1 MSMYRQLLLAI
12 LITSLLALV
21 GSVVT
26 SALSTRSY
34 LIEQLRVKNQD
45 NASALALSLTQIS
58 NDALK
63 VELAV
68 SAQFDSGN
76 YKLVRFTDPFGKVLV
91 EKQADDLV
99 AGVPPW
105 FMRLLPIQI
114 PAGNAK
120 VSKGW
125 TQLGNVTLE
134 SHSAYAYR
142 SLWKS
147 ALQMT
152 MSMTLAAILAAL
164 LGALILRRIK
174 QPLDQ
179 VVQQAEAI
187 SQKQFIS
194 IPEPKVPELQ
204 SLARA
209 MNLTVQRLKQIFED
223 EAKRLEQVRRQAN
236 YDSVTDMPNRGFFMT
251 QLKEALHTEETAFG
265 SFVMLRVA
273 DLIGV
278 NKRHGRQG
286 ADQMI
291 KAIAAILKRYS
302 EGMENSQ
309 VARLNGSDFAILIPS
324 DNALEIA
331 QNMLAEMVQA
341 MQPYYESGH
350 FISAGMA
357 QYHKGIAMPELLSK
371 VDMALISSESDAN
384 NAIRVAEIDPGIK
397 TPSTL
402 EGWAKLIKEAIQ
414 FSRIYLLSF
423 PVGDLK
429 GGILHREGPLR
440 IRESDQADW
449 IPAGKFLPV
458 AERLGLNAELDL
470 AAVRFGLQKIS
481 EDKNLPGYAVNISAV
496 SLKQSTF
503 IPSLMDLINQNKTHA
518 KKLWLE
524 LAETGVYKH
533 FAEFKALCSSLKGAG
548 VKIGI
553 EHFGQNFEQIT
564 LLHDLG
570 VNYVKVD
577 ASFIR
582 GIENNPGNQS
592 FLKGLTS
599 IAHGIGVL
607 VIAEGVLTE
616 AEVETLRALEFDG
629 ATGPAVKEV

>member
-105 FMRLLPIQI
+105 FMRLLPIRI

-291 KAIAAILKRYS
+291 KAIAAIMKRYS

-470 AAVRFGLQKIS
+470 AAVRFGLQRIS

>member
-105 FMRLLPIQI
+105 FMRLLPIRI

>member
-291 KAIAAILKRYS
+291 KAIAAIMKRYS

-518 KKLWLE
+518 KKLWLA

>member
-291 KAIAAILKRYS
+291 KAIAAIMKRYS

-470 AAVRFGLQKIS
+470 AAVRFGLQRIS

>member
-291 KAIAAILKRYS
+291 KAIAAIMKRYS

>member
-1 MSMYRQLLLAI
+1 MSMYRQLLVAI
-12 LITSLLALV
+12 VVTSILALM

-26 SALSTRSY
+26 SALSTRAY

-45 NASALALSLTQIS
+45 NASALALSLSQIS
-58 NDALK
+58 NDDLK

-76 YKLVRFTDPFGKVLV
+76 YKLVKFTDPFGKVLV
-91 EKQADDLV
+91 EKRADELIAD
-99 AGVPPW
+99 VPKW
-105 FMRLLPIQI
+105 FMTLLPIEI

-147 ALQMT
+147 ALQMSLS
-152 MSMTLAAILAAL
+152 MSLAAVIAAIL
-164 LGALILRRIK
+164 GAMILRRIK
-174 QPLDQ
+174 TPLDQ
-179 VVQQAEAI
+179 VVEQANAI

-194 IPEPKVPELQ
+194 IPEPKVPELK

-209 MNLTVQRLKQIFED
+209 MNMTVQRLKDIFEE

-236 YDSVTDMPNRGFFMT
+236 YDSVTDLPNRGFFMT
-251 QLKEALHTEETAFG
+251 QLKEALHTEESAFG
-265 SFVMLRVA
+265 SFMLLRVA
-273 DLIGV
+273 DLMGV
-278 NKRHGRQG
+278 NKRHGRAG
-286 ADQMI
+286 ADKMI
-291 KAIAAILKRYS
+291 KTIAGILKSHS
-302 EGMENSQ
+302 EKMDNSQ
-309 VARLNGSDFAILIPS
+309 VSRLNGSDFALLITV
-324 DNALEIA
+324 DNSLEVA
-331 QNMLAEMVQA
+331 QTIVAKIVAEVKS
-341 MQPYYESGH
+341 YYETEH
-350 FISAGMA
+350 CISVGMA
-357 QYHKGIAMPELLSK
+357 DYHKGIPMPELLSK
-371 VDMALISSESDAN
+371 VDMALVSSESDGN
-384 NAIRVAEIDPGIK
+384 NSVRVAEIDSGVK

-402 EGWAKLIKEAIQ
+402 DSWSELIRNAIK
-414 FSRIYLLSF
+414 FGRIYLLSF

-440 IRESDQADW
+440 IRESDQAEW

-470 AAVRFGLQKIS
+470 AAVKFGLQKIA
-481 EDKNLPGYAVNISAV
+481 EDKAIPGYAVNISAV

-503 IPSLMDLINQNKTHA
+503 IPALLELISASKSHA

-524 LAETGVYKH
+524 LPENGVYKH
-533 FAEFKALCSSLKGAG
+533 FAEFKALCSSLKGSG

-553 EHFGQNFEQIT
+553 EHFGQNFDQIT

-592 FLKGLTS
+592 FLKGLTT

-616 AEVETLRALEFDG
+616 AEVEMLKALEFDG
-629 ATGPAVKEV
+629 ATGPAVKEI